1 MKVLLTGILPYSI
14 WTIAERLARGGDQ
27 VAVMGYYDETANIPK
42 SVSYYDIHPNHHE
55 ALKMLEAAHYEAI
68 VFFYAYQCEESQEY
82 GSVQGVML
90 DALFAM
96 LGAVGHCGVEKFIL
110 VTDQR
115 VFGANQMA
123 LETET
128 PLPDTPTGVLIKA
141 AEDCFF
147 CGAPDTVHPLLVR
160 VTSLYE
166 PQDPHSIFSHALK
179 CAHSGTPMILSGSQ
193 DTPCD
198 FLHAD
203 DLALFLSLALG
214 NNLSGV
220 AHLSYGKSIS
230 YGEAAQLLMDRIPNL
245 SVKYSNEIKRTHV
258 LSGTAA
264 QTIAWIPR
272 HDFSRELD
280 QLCAGAAFGNNGNAK
295 ADESGIRQ
303 LIKQMVPIVEL
314 IALACAAIF
323 LTHQSQ
329 NNAVLSTMDYML
341 LFVAIMG
348 TVHGCTMGIAASLIA
363 CVHYAA
369 DWVLGGNDLY
379 LLLYNADHW
388 LPLCCYMLCGS
399 LFGYLRDKLSAQI
412 DTQKREMDEL
422 SAQNEFLKTLYHQ
435 VDENRNHLQEQVMR
449 TRDSYGRIYHIT
461 RELDTLQPE
470 QVFLSTL
477 DVLEDTL
484 QNHSVALY
492 ECNPGGVFARLVVQ
506 SRSMKQIARSLNL
519 NQYPAMVECLSQGKL
534 FDNTSLNPDYPTYAA
549 PVMNDGEL
557 KAILV
562 LWNVPFEKQTQ
573 YYENLFSVV
582 AGLVQSALVRALHH
596 LSLAADEYY
605 ITGTHILTDRAF
617 RSALGVYQTIR
628 KRRTGQFLLVQVVS
642 DKKLTPQQYDEQ
654 IGRSVRATDLIGR
667 MNDDGYYVLFPQAS
681 IENLPQISARFQAH
695 GLACKVVSQEAV
707 YAG

>member
-14 WTIAERLARGGDQ
+14 WTIAARIARGGDQ
-27 VAVMGYYDETANIPK
+27 VTVMGYSDAAANIPK
-42 SVSYYDIHPNHHE
+42 GISYYQIHPNHHE
-55 ALKMLEAAHYEAI
+55 ALKLLEATHYEAI
-68 VFFYAYQCEESQEY
+68 VFFFACQCEESQEY
-82 GSVQGVML
+82 GSVQGGML

-96 LGAVGHCGVEKFIL
+96 LDAVGHCGVEKFIL

-115 VFGANQMA
+115 VFSSGQMA
-123 LETET
+123 LETEN

-160 VTSLYE
+160 VTSLYDS
-166 PQDPHSIFSHALK
+166 QDPHSFFSHALQ
-179 CAHSGTPMILSGSQ
+179 CAQSGTPMILPGTQ

-214 NNLSGV
+214 NNLFGV
-220 AHLSYGKSIS
+220 AHLSYGKPCT
-230 YGEAAQLLMDRIPNL
+230 YGEVAQLLMDRIPNL
-245 SVKYSNEIKRTHV
+245 SVKYSHEIKRTHV
-258 LSGTAA
+258 LSGTVAKSI
-264 QTIAWIPR
+264 TWIPR
-272 HDFSRELD
+272 HDFSHELD
-280 QLCAGAAFGNNGNAK
+280 LLCAPAAFGKPGDGRTA
-295 ADESGIRQ
+295 ETGIKRFV
-303 LIKQMVPIVEL
+303 KQIAPIVEL
-314 IALACAAIF
+314 IVLACAAVYF
-323 LTHQSQ
+323 THQSQ

-348 TVHGCTMGIAASLIA
+348 TVHGCMMGIAASLIA
-363 CVHYAA
+363 CLHYAVE
-369 DWVLGGNDLY
+369 WVLGGNDLY

-399 LFGYLRDKLSAQI
+399 LFGYLRDKLTAQI
-412 DTQKREMDEL
+412 ETQKQEMDEL
-422 SAQNEFLKTLYHQ
+422 NAQNEFLKTMYHQ

-477 DVLEDTL
+477 EVLEDTL

-492 ECNPGGVFARLVVQ
+492 ECNPGGAFARLVVQ
-506 SRSMKQIARSLNL
+506 SRSMKQVGRSLNL
-519 NQYPAMVECLSQGKL
+519 NQYPAMIECLNQGKL
-534 FDNTSLNPDYPTYAA
+534 FANTSLNPDYPTYAA
-549 PVMNDGEL
+549 PVMNDGGL

-596 LSLAADEYY
+596 LTLAADEYY
-605 ITGTHILTDRAF
+605 IAGTHILTDRAF

-628 KRRTGQFLLVQVVS
+628 KRRMGQFLLVQVID
-642 DKKLTPQQYDEQ
+642 DKELTPKQYDEQ
-654 IGRSVRATDLIGR
+654 IGRSVRATDLIGH
-667 MNDDGYYVLFPQAS
+667 MDDGAYYVLFPQAS
-681 IENLPQISARFQAH
+681 IENLPQISARFHAH
-695 GLACKVVSQEAV
+695 DLECKVVSQEVV

>member
-14 WTIAERLARGGDQ
+14 WTIAARLARGGDQ
-27 VAVMGYYDETANIPK
+27 VAVMGHSDAAAGIPK
-42 SVSYYDIHPNHHE
+42 GVSYYDIHPNHHE
-55 ALKMLEAAHYEAI
+55 ALKLLEATHYEAV
-68 VFFYAYQCEESQEY
+68 VFFFAYQCEEAQEY
-82 GSVQGVML
+82 GSIQGGML

-115 VFGANQMA
+115 VFGSGQAA
-123 LETET
+123 LETQT

-166 PQDPHSIFSHALK
+166 PQDPHSFFSYALK
-179 CAHSGTPMILSGSQ
+179 CAQSGTPMLLPGTQ

-203 DLALFLSLALG
+203 DLAFFLSLALG
-214 NNLSGV
+214 NRLSGV
-220 AHLSYGKSIS
+220 AHLCYGKPYT
-230 YGEAAQLLMDRIPNL
+230 YGSVAQLLMDRIENL
-245 SVKYSNEIKRTHV
+245 SVKYSGEARRTQV
-258 LSGTAA
+258 LSGTVA
-264 QTIAWIPR
+264 QSLAWIPR
-272 HDFSRELD
+272 HDFSHELD
-280 QLCAGAAFGNNGNAK
+280 QLCAAEAFGKPGDGK
-295 ADESGIRQ
+295 AAEGGIRR
-303 LIKQMVPIVEL
+303 LVRRLTPVVEL
-314 IALACAAIF
+314 IVLACAAVF
-323 LTHQSQ
+323 FTHQSR

-363 CVHYAA
+363 CLHYAVE
-369 DWVLGGNDLY
+369 WVVGGNDLY
-379 LLLYNADHW
+379 LLLYNSDHW

-399 LFGYLRDKLSAQI
+399 LFGYLRDKLIAQI

-435 VDENRNHLQEQVMR
+435 VDENRNQLQEQVMR

-492 ECNPGGVFARLVVQ
+492 ECNPGGAYARLVVQ
-506 SRSMKQIARSLNL
+506 SRSMKRIARSLNL
-519 NQYPAMVECLSQGKL
+519 NQYPAMAECLGQGKL
-534 FDNTSLNPDYPTYAA
+534 YANTSLNPDYPTYAA
-549 PVMNDGEL
+549 PVLNAGSL

-562 LWNVPFEKQTQ
+562 LWSVPFEKQTQ

-596 LSLAADEYY
+596 LTLAADEYY
-605 ITGTHILTDRAF
+605 IAGTHILTDGAF

-628 KRRTGQFLLVQVVS
+628 KRRTGQFLLVQAS
-642 DKKLTPQQYDEQ
+642 GDGELTPQQYDEQ

-667 MNDDGYYVLFPQAS
+667 MNDGGYYVLFPQAS
-681 IENLPQISARFQAH
+681 IENLPQISARFHAN
-695 GLACKVVSQEAV
+695 GLECRVVSQEAV